1 MCKYII
7 FGPFFK
13 KKCAVWVIHYAH
25 EQLLTPT
32 LPLQT
37 HNEAGGLLRPKI
49 KDKMSM
55 SLSNLS
61 QPLYNYPS

>member
-7 FGPFFK
+7 FGPLIT

-37 HNEAGGLLRPKI
+37 QHKAGGLLRPKI
-49 KDKMSM
+49 KDKMTIDLAFSE
-55 SLSNLS
+55 SN
-61 QPLYNYPS
+61 NIHIT